1 MLDPI
6 TYTVIKKKE
15 QNDNTNQKQD
25 RLDRIQG
32 TAAGTCNVS
41 RVVFHHAPRPVSVI
55 SQGYPTDSCHRRQPG
70 GSLMPVVVN
79 DLLARASPSQRD
91 SVDGCSRY
99 LQAMGTVMAPDIH

>member
-6 TYTVIKKKE
+6 TYTVINKKE

-32 TAAGTCNVS
+32 AAAGTCNFS
-41 RVVFHHAPRPVSVI
+41 RVVFHHAPRPVSAI
-55 SQGYPTDSCHRRQPG
+55 SQVHPTDLCHRQQSG
-70 GSLMPVVVN
+70 GGLMPVVVD
-79 DLLARASPSQRD
+79 DLLARASPSQRN

-99 LQAMGTVMAPDIH
+99 LQAVGIVMAPDIR